1 MAYTILFRR
10 GTESEWAT
18 ANSVLHL
25 GELGYA
31 TDIKRFKIGDGFT
44 PWNSLAYS
52 TASLVNG
59 KVPLDQLPDTVKIT
73 VYQVTDYA
81 QLAYLTAQ
89 SGDIAIIALDKK
101 SYIYNGSSWLEMYA
115 SNDLSAYATT
125 LYVDN
130 AIDILNVEQYTTSAS
145 VSNLINVA
153 IDDLNLENYATVA
166 YVNEQTADQG
176 LFLYTLEIDEAQ
188 KSLVFGNNVPQIQS
202 ASPISGS
209 AAYIYYNSIGI
220 GNTTFTSASAL
231 INTYPISRRSY
242 DSTAIGTESMSY
254 AIQNSENSALGYAS
268 LRGGGFRNVAVGNYA
283 LYNITANPVE
293 LRISPETS
301 KENVAVGY
309 RSSENNQNGSGN
321 VAIGAES
328 LQYSASGSY
337 NIAIGHGALK
347 YFDNGI
353 NFNANNA
360 IAIGASATVSA
371 SSQIKLGNT
380 LHTTVTYGAIENT
393 ADERDKADIV
403 NTALGLD
410 FIKAL
415 RPVDFKWNY
424 REDYET
430 FTSPGSNKKRS
441 KVHHGLIA
449 QEVKQAAD
457 SLGKAFGGYNDLSVS
472 GNVDMKMLGYQEFI
486 PPIIKSIQQVDTRL
500 IAAEGSLNT
509 VALLTASVASLSAA
523 YAELTSVD
531 NVVYE
536 TYTFSSSGTDY
547 FVSASPG
554 SPEPTMTLVKGRRY
568 RFDIGLVNN
577 AQPIAFRESDQVTN
591 EIIGMTNNDPTN
603 GRSAL
608 STSTYIFYS
617 VPLNPPYSSIIY
629 QSVNTP
635 AMGGVINFVDP

>member
-10 GTESEWAT
+10 GTESEWVS
-18 ANSVLHL
+18 ANSILHN

-31 TDIKRFKIGDGFT
+31 TDIKRFKIGDGYT

-52 TASLVNG
+52 TASLVDG
-59 KVPLDQLPDTVKIT
+59 KIPLDQLPDTTKII
-73 VYQVTDYA
+73 VHQVASYA
-81 QLAYLTAQ
+81 QLAFLTVQ
-89 SGDIAIIALDKK
+89 SGDIGVVNDEHK
-101 SYIYNGSSWLEMYA
+101 SYVYNGSSWVEIYA
-115 SNDLSAYATT
+115 SNDLSNYATQ
-125 LYVDN
+125 LYVTQSIN
-130 AIDILNVEQYTTSAS
+130 NLNVSQYTTSAS
-145 VSNLINVA
+145 VNNLIASA
-153 IDDLNLENYATVA
+153 IDDIDLETYASIA
-166 YVNEQTADQG
+166 YVDGKTQSTN
-176 LFLYTLEIDEAQ
+176 LLLYTLEVDNAQ
-188 KSLVFGNNVPQIQS
+188 NSIIFGNEIPLISS
-202 ASPISGS
+202 ACPINGS
-209 AAYIYYNSIGI
+209 AAYIYYNSVGL
-220 GNTTFTSASAL
+220 GDKTFTSSSAL
-231 INTYPISRRSY
+231 HSQYLTSRRSY

-254 AIQNSENSALGYAS
+254 AIQNSENSALGFAS
-268 LRGGGFRNVAVGNYA
+268 LRGGGFRNVAIGNYS
-283 LYNITANPVE
+283 LYNIQANPSE
-293 LRISPETS
+293 LRTSPEKS

-321 VAIGAES
+321 VAVGAES

-347 YFDNGI
+347 YFDNGV
-353 NFNANNA
+353 NFNLNNA

-371 SSQIKLGNT
+371 SSQLKLGNT
-380 LHTTVTYGAIENT
+380 LHTTVAYGAIENT

-403 NTALGLD
+403 NTTLGLD

-430 FTSPGSNKKRS
+430 FTSPGSDKKRT

-457 SLGKAFGGYNDLSVS
+457 GLGKTFGGYNDLSIS

-500 IAAEGSLNT
+500 LTAEGNLNT

-523 YAELTSVD
+523 YAELVAAD

-547 FVSASPG
+547 FVSASPA
-554 SPEPTMTLVKGRRY
+554 SPEPTMTLIKGRRY
-568 RFDIGLVNN
+568 RFDIGLVND

-591 EIIGMTNNDPTN
+591 NIIGMTNNSPVS
-603 GRSAL
+603 GRSAS

-617 VPLNPPYSSIIY
+617 IPVNPPYSSIIY

-635 AMGGVINFVDP
+635 AMGGVINLVDP

>member
-10 GTESEWAT
+10 GIETEWTT
-18 ANSVLHL
+18 ANPVLHL

-31 TDIKRFKIGDGFT
+31 TDIKRFKIGDGYT

-59 KVPLDQLPDTVKIT
+59 KVPLDQLPDTVKIA
-73 VYQVTDYA
+73 VYQVPTYS
-81 QLAYLTAQ
+81 QLISLTVQ
-89 SGDIAIIALDKK
+89 SGDIAIVDDEHKT
-101 SYIYNGSSWLEMYA
+101 YIYNGSSWLEIYA
-115 SNDLSAYATT
+115 TNDLSSYATT
-125 LYVDN
+125 LYVDT
-130 AIDILNVEQYTTSAS
+130 AIDDLNIEQYTTSAS
-145 VSNLINVA
+145 VSNLISEA
-153 IDDLNLENYATVA
+153 INDIDLETYATIS
-166 YVNEQTADQG
+166 YVDEKTSSQE
-176 LFLYTLEIDEAQ
+176 LLLYTLEIDESQ
-188 KSLVFGNNVPQIQS
+188 KSFLFGNNIPLISS
-202 ASPISGS
+202 ACPINGS

-231 INTYPISRRSY
+231 INTYPISRRAY
-242 DSTAIGTESMSY
+242 DSTAVGTESISN
-254 AIQNSENSALGYAS
+254 AIQNSENSAFGYAT

-283 LYNITANPVE
+283 LYNIQANPIE
-293 LRISPETS
+293 LRVSPDTS

-309 RSSENNQNGSGN
+309 RSLENNQNGSGN
-321 VAIGAES
+321 VAVGAES

-353 NFNANNA
+353 NFNLSNA

-371 SSQIKLGNT
+371 SSQLKLGNT
-380 LHTTVTYGAIENT
+380 LHTTVAYGAIENT

-403 NTALGLD
+403 DTTLGLD

-430 FTSPGSNKKRS
+430 FTSPGSDKKRP

-449 QEVKQAAD
+449 QEVKQAVD
-457 SLGKAFGGYNDLSVS
+457 GLGKTFGGYNDLSVS

-500 IAAEGSLNT
+500 LTAEGNLNT

-523 YAELTSVD
+523 YAELVAAD

-554 SPEPTMTLVKGRRY
+554 SPEPTMTLIKGRRY
-568 RFDIGLVNN
+568 RFDIGLVND

-591 EIIGMTNNDPTN
+591 NIIGMTNNDSTS
-603 GRSAL
+603 GRSAS

-635 AMGGVINFVDP
+635 AMGGVINLVDP